1 MSTDGGAGGFFRS
14 VTGMTGDV
22 RSLIRTELRSTQEDL
37 ASRVTARARRAGK
50 GAAMVGGAGVL
61 GAVATG
67 TAAVLLVRVL
77 DALLP
82 SKVSAFVATVL
93 FGGGAAALGA
103 AGVAELRRSL
113 AGADPTE
120 AASAG
125 AGPGAGA
132 GPTSAGRG
140 PW

>member
-1 MSTDGGAGGFFRS
+1 MSMDGGAGGFFRS

-22 RSLIRTELRSTQEDL
+22 RGLIRTELRSTQEDM

-113 AGADPTE
+113 ASAE
-120 AASAG
+120 ATSASD
-125 AGPGAGA
+125 GPGV
-132 GPTSAGRG
+132 PPVS
-140 PW
+140 